1 MWKCSFFFFW
11 QLHLWQKRTANLGIW
26 TRSMV
31 MFSCLSWILTSLHS
45 LIHIT
50 EVCMASPWY
59 SLPFS
64 SSSMLWKLWSKI
76 KSQEKLHNYV
86 NVQVNNWLPLIQQ
99 PQIKNPPKALLNTQR
114 LKLNKLYT
122 DWDVQPNK
130 HTSNKKKRKN
140 KRFVSAS
147 YWRLV
152 MRASLFENQEVV
164 ALNTQN
170 AS

>member
-1 MWKCSFFFFW
+1 MWKCSSFFLFFW

-26 TRSMV
+26 TRSTV

-45 LIHIT
+45 SIHIT

-86 NVQVNNWLPLIQQ
+86 NVQVNNWLPLIEQ
-99 PQIKNPPKALLNTQR
+99 PQIKKPPKALLNTQR
-114 LKLNKLYT
+114 LRLNKLYT

-130 HTSNKKKRKN
+130 HTSNKKKRGKI
-140 KRFVSAS
+140 KDLSVQVTGGWS
-147 YWRLV
+147 YAHLC
-152 MRASLFENQEVV
+152 SKTKKL
-164 ALNTQN
+164 
-170 AS
+170 